1 MSRQV
6 VKLPRLQFA
15 DVTYRALNGSFARWT
30 GYKLFV
36 AATQQIADWNKKL
49 GMFEYVDHFADQVP
63 SPREGAKRSN
73 LARDD
78 WIRALRIPV
87 DGAVQIREVGV
98 TKDTATVIVVDDE
111 TSVRHA
117 LTEMLSVFGYNVE
130 AYPSAEDLLQS
141 LDPREI
147 GCIVADVRMPGMD
160 GIELVQELSRRDS
173 ANPVIVFSGHADIA
187 MAVAA
192 IRAGAEDFIEKP
204 IDDSKLVA
212 AINRG
217 LARRF
222 ERQQRQETM
231 QDLWARFDRLTPRE
245 VQVFD
250 LVVEGHTSASIA
262 NLLKISPRT
271 VESYR
276 VPIMEKMGAAS
287 IAGLVRSA
295 VRLGRLEP

>member
-6 VKLPRLQFA
+6 VKLPRLQFT
-15 DVTYRALNGSFARWT
+15 DVTYQALNGSFARWT
-30 GYKLFV
+30 SYKFL
-36 AATQQIADWNKKL
+36 WRRRRKL
-49 GMFEYVDHFADQVP
+49 RTGTKSAGCSSTSTTLPTKCRLQ
-63 SPREGAKRSN
+63 
-73 LARDD
+73 
-78 WIRALRIPV
+78 RALGARIWLETTGSEPSEFQLMV
-87 DGAVQIREVGV
+87 PFKSGRLSVS
-98 TKDTATVIVVDDE
+98 KDTATVIVVDDE

-160 GIELVQELSRRDS
+160 GIELVQELSRRDA

-192 IRAGAEDFIEKP
+192 IKAGAEDFIEKP

-222 ERQQRQETM
+222 ERQPRQETM
-231 QDLWARFDRLTPRE
+231 QDLLARFDRLTPRE

-262 NLLKISPRT
+262 TLLKISPRT